1 MDSCGRRDGRG
12 RARKRWRSTCRVERG
27 RRWAIA
33 GTHVEV
39 LANFHPRRG
48 QGGGVALERDG
59 TARGAA
65 RNRPRD
71 VGSAMVAVCRRV
83 GSPKRA
89 GAENSSVF
97 RRHTKH
103 FSFFPKALAQTH
115 FVGRGTADRAVPP
128 AASRRGDRH
137 ARPERPVHGRGG
149 APGTGPRR
157 VVPSVRAL
165 VQSPRR
171 CRCRGSGDDAARARE
186 RVPRPRVRPAGGRAA
201 RRRGI
206 ARARARLV
214 TFDMRAHGASTPPA
228 SANRHAAVG
237 RFADDVLA
245 AARAI
250 REGFPTIG

>member
-1 MDSCGRRDGRG
+1 MNATE
-12 RARKRWRSTCRVERG
+12 RARSK
-27 RRWAIA
+27 
-33 GTHVEV
+33 
-39 LANFHPRRG
+39 L
-48 QGGGVALERDG
+48 
-59 TARGAA
+59 

-83 GSPKRA
+83 GKPEESGRRKHSFSV
-89 GAENSSVF
+89 SSAHETLF
-97 RRHTKH
+97 R
-103 FSFFPKALAQTH
+103 FFPKALATTTH

-206 ARARARLV
+206 ARARSAACHLRHARARRL
-214 TFDMRAHGASTPPA
+214 HPA
-228 SANRHAAVG
+228 PRRRKDRHAAVG
-237 RFADDVLA
+237 QVRGRRPRRGSGDSG
-245 AARAI
+245 R
-250 REGFPTIG
+250 GFPTIG